1 MRPWLKTTFVKH
13 LLRLLQETRGAELIE
28 FAVSLP
34 LMMVFTIGI
43 YDFSNAFILKQKIT
57 QIASNAA
64 RVAANQPT
72 TDLSS
77 TGSCGAP
84 TSICS
89 IRTIVDRALTN
100 NGIVDCG
107 LSGTSASS
115 PSTLVWTFSASGC
128 TGNQLT
134 LIINRGYTYD
144 TTLPDPPFQGT
155 YRIEAT
161 QVTLSYPYQWQFNKV
176 ITLIA
181 PSANFGNNPVQSV
194 TTMQNLN

>member
-1 MRPWLKTTFVKH
+1 MRYWLKNIFAK
-13 LLRLLQETRGAELIE
+13 RLLELFRETRGAELIE

-34 LMMVFTIGI
+34 LMMVFAIGI
-43 YDFSNAFILKQKIT
+43 YDFSNAFIVKQKIA

-84 TSICS
+84 TSICA

-100 NGIVDCG
+100 NGIADCG
-107 LSGTSASS
+107 LIGTSASS
-115 PSTLVWTFSASGC
+115 PSTLVWTFNAGGC
-128 TGNQLT
+128 PGNPLLLT
-134 LIINRGYTYD
+134 INRGYTYD
-144 TTLPDPPFQGT
+144 TTLQPPFEGA